1 MPANLIAFCVIAVL
15 LRLTT
20 LVISI
25 RHERALKADGAVE
38 IGAGNSTFLALTHIA
53 YYVAAIVEG
62 SWRGVAATGVA
73 ANGAVVYDAVTWVG
87 LALYAFGMVMLL
99 VVIRI
104 LGRFWTVKLLIAR
117 DHELV
122 THPLFR
128 RVRHPNYFL
137 NILPELAGFALA
149 LHAWWTLII
158 GLILYAVP
166 LAIRIR
172 QEEKAMAAK
181 FERY

>member
-1 MPANLIAFCVIAVL
+1 MPANLIAFCVVAVI

-38 IGAGNSTFLALTHIA
+38 IGAGNSTLLALTHIA
-53 YYVAAIVEG
+53 YYVAAIVES
-62 SWRGVAATGVA
+62 SWH
-73 ANGAVVYDAVTWVG
+73 GAIHDGALAYDGVTWAG
-87 LALYAFGMVMLL
+87 LVLYAFGMVMLL

-122 THPLFR
+122 RHPLFR
-128 RVRHPNYFL
+128 RIRHPNYFL
-137 NILPELAGFALA
+137 NILPELVGFALA
-149 LHAWWTLII
+149 LHAWWTLVI
-158 GLILYAVP
+158 GLVLYAVP
-166 LAIRIR
+166 LTCRIR

>member
-1 MPANLIAFCVIAVL
+1 MPANLIAFCALAVL

-25 RHERALKADGAVE
+25 RHERALKADGAIE
-38 IGAGNSTFLALTHIA
+38 IGVGNSTFLALTHIA
-53 YYVAAIVEG
+53 YYLAAIAEG
-62 SWRGVAATGVA
+62 SRRGLAVDHPAGYDAATWA
-73 ANGAVVYDAVTWVG
+73 G
-87 LALYAFGMVMLL
+87 LLLYAFGMVMLL
-99 VVIRI
+99 AVIRI

-137 NILPELAGFALA
+137 NILPELVGFALA

-158 GLILYAVP
+158 GLALYAIP
-166 LAIRIR
+166 LTIRIR

>member
-1 MPANLIAFCVIAVL
+1 MPANLIAFCVVAVL
-15 LRLTT
+15 LRFTT
-20 LVISI
+20 LVISV

-38 IGAGNSTFLALTHIA
+38 IGAGNSTLLALTHVL
-53 YYVAAIVEG
+53 YYVAAIAES
-62 SWRGVAATGVA
+62 SWHGAIHDGAA
-73 ANGAVVYDAVTWVG
+73 VYDGITWAG

-99 VVIRI
+99 LVIRI

-128 RVRHPNYFL
+128 GVRHPNYFL
-137 NILPELAGFALA
+137 NILPELVGFALA
-149 LHAWWTLII
+149 LHAWWTLVI

-166 LAIRIR
+166 LTIRIR
-172 QEEKAMAAK
+172 QEETAMAAK

>member
-1 MPANLIAFCVIAVL
+1 MPANLIAFCVVAVL

-20 LVISI
+20 LVISV

-38 IGAGNSTFLALTHIA
+38 IGAGNSTLLALTHVL
-53 YYVAAIVEG
+53 YYVAAIAESSWHGAIHEG
-62 SWRGVAATGVA
+62 AIREGAAT
-73 ANGAVVYDAVTWVG
+73 YDEVTWAG

-99 VVIRI
+99 LVIRI

-137 NILPELAGFALA
+137 NILPELVGFALA
-149 LHAWWTLII
+149 LHAWWTLVI
-158 GLILYAVP
+158 GLVVYAVP
-166 LAIRIR
+166 LIIRIR

>member
-1 MPANLIAFCVIAVL
+1 MPANLIAFCVIAVI

-20 LVISI
+20 LAISI
-25 RHERALKADGAVE
+25 RHERALKADGAEE
-38 IGAGNSTFLALTHIA
+38 IGAGNSIVLALTHIA

-62 SWRGVAATGVA
+62 SLRGAPP
-73 ANGAVVYDAVTWVG
+73 DLITWAG
-87 LALYAFGMVMLL
+87 FALYAFGMVMLL
-99 VVIRI
+99 LVIRI

-128 RVRHPNYFL
+128 RIRHPNYFL
-137 NILPELAGFALA
+137 NILPELVGFALA
-149 LHAWWTLII
+149 LHAWWTLVI
-158 GLILYAVP
+158 GLVLYAVP
-166 LAIRIR
+166 LTRRIR

>member
-1 MPANLIAFCVIAVL
+1 MPANLIAFCVVAVL
-15 LRLTT
+15 LRFTT
-20 LVISI
+20 LVISV
-25 RHERALKADGAVE
+25 RHERALKADGASE
-38 IGAGNSTFLALTHIA
+38 IGAGNSSLLALTHVL
-53 YYVAAIVEG
+53 YYVAAIAES
-62 SWRGVAATGVA
+62 SWRGAIHDGAA
-73 ANGAVVYDAVTWVG
+73 VYDGITWAG

-99 VVIRI
+99 LVIRI

-137 NILPELAGFALA
+137 NILPELVGFALA
-149 LHAWWTLII
+149 LHAWWTLVI

-166 LAIRIR
+166 LTIRIR
-172 QEEKAMAAK
+172 QEETAMAAK